1 MGGLAELE
9 EASPPKKAPQ
19 RGTGRDWAGR
29 CWRPKVRGKAGVGLS
44 LADGRA

>member
-9 EASPPKKAPQ
+9 EASSP
-19 RGTGRDWAGR
+19 RRRLRGGTGRDWAGR